1 MKHLTFFAAIAF
13 CFDNCSS
20 PKDPAAQ
27 KALAG
32 YKNFVDSVYT
42 LNETMAMGVDTTFVE
57 IPIDPNDPGKI
68 TIDTVVTLPD
78 SNSSMVRFHL
88 FRDGILKAHESLQSE
103 AESLS
108 SKMDD
113 GMKKEYEASRQKF
126 ESMMAK

>member
-1 MKHLTFFAAIAF
+1 MKQLTVIAF
-13 CFDNCSS
+13 VALSFSNCSS

-32 YKNFVDSVYT
+32 YKNFVDSIYT

-57 IPIDPNDPGKI
+57 IPIDPNDPSNI

-88 FRDGILKAHESLQSE
+88 FRDGIIKAHESLKSE

-108 SKMDD
+108 AKMDE